1 MIAMVPL
8 VVKSPSISQLT
19 IKVHKVPVNLHEIVL
34 EMLLSLVSLTAL
46 NSTSTLVSPQHEI
59 K

>member
-8 VVKSPSISQLT
+8 VVKSARISQLT
-19 IKVHKVPVNLHEIVL
+19 IKVHKVPVILHEIVL

>member
-8 VVKSPSISQLT
+8 VVKSPRISQLT

>member
-8 VVKSPSISQLT
+8 VVKSARISQLT

>member
-8 VVKSPSISQLT
+8 VVKSARISQLT

-34 EMLLSLVSLTAL
+34 EMLLSLVSLTVL
-46 NSTSTLVSPQHEI
+46 NSTSKLV
-59 K
+59 